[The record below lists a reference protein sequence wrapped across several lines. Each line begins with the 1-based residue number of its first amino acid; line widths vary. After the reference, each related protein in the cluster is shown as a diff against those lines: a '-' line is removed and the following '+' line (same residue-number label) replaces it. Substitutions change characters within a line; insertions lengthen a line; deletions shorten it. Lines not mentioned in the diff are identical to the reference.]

1 MSYRTAMLKKTA
13 EKLSK
18 HHEMLARHYKVG
30 TVQAF
35 EPEWI
40 AANNELELA
49 IARVEVFGDD
59 SILDDALR
67 EHSLAINRLMRK
79 FEVTRMDLRLVE
91 LARVLA

>member
-1 MSYRTAMLKKTA
+1 MSCRTITLR
-13 EKLSK
+13 KLADKLRS
-18 HHEMLARHYKVG
+18 HHETLARHYKAG
-30 TVQAF
+30 AVQAF